1 MPFFQNLK
9 MLSLI
14 IHVVNCMEFTPVTSY
29 LHFQYLQIPHF
40 HSLLNSP
47 LPFFLNSFFFFTLT
61 VLYIWKN
68 ILFLIPDLL
77 LFFEQIFK
85 NGFFCGDFQQS
96 V

>member
-1 MPFFQNLK
+1 

-47 LPFFLNSFFFFTLT
+47 LPFFLNFFFFFYFNS
-61 VLYIWKN
+61 VFISGKIFYSC
-68 ILFLIPDLL
+68 IPDLL
-77 LFFEQIFK
+77 LFFEQTFK
-85 NGFFCGDFQQS
+85 NGFFCGGFQQS